1 MHTDK
6 RSSTCVFKHPLR
18 LLFDS
23 NSCVQLVKIQKLAY
37 PRTHSR
43 TLCVSKNSKIFHTNI
58 LFREN
63 SLPLFQT
70 NATYTVIKIQD
81 YPTCTISCVDYECTT
96 KDVLLYFRYILLHL
110 WKLLCV
116 TSKDEAMMPEQ
127 MLSYRYICLPSWN
140 WVCNTRKWKIYK
152 AV

>member
-1 MHTDK
+1 MTQTAVYNLSKCRNLLIHAHT
-6 RSSTCVFKHPLR
+6 
-18 LLFDS
+18 
-23 NSCVQLVKIQKLAY
+23 
-37 PRTHSR
+37 R
-43 TLCVSKNSKIFHTNI
+43 TLCVCKNAKIFHTNI

-63 SLPLFQT
+63 TLPLFWT

-81 YPTCTISCVDYECTT
+81 YPTCTISYVDYECTT

-127 MLSYRYICLPSWN
+127 MLSYRYMFTFMK
-140 WVCNTRKWKIYK
+140 WVFNTRKWKIYK
-152 AV
+152 DA